1 MNLQDAITEILVLA
15 GGKPE
20 MAGKIVPIFKEA
32 GCKDILAD
40 TMINKVLTAGKA
52 LKKLGV
58 K

>member
-20 MAGKIVPIFKEA
+20 MAEKIVPIFKEA

-52 LKKLGV
+52 LKGG
-58 K
+58 

>member
-1 MNLQDAITEILVLA
+1 MKLQDAITEILVLA

-20 MAGKIVPIFKEA
+20 MAEKIVPVFKQA

-40 TMINKVLTAGKA
+40 TMINKVLTAGKT
-52 LKKLGV
+52 LKKSDM